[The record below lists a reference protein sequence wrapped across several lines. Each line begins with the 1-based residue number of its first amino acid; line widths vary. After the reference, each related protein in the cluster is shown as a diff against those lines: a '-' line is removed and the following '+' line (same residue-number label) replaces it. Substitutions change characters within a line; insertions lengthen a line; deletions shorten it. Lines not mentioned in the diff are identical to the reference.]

1 MPWANNTRQELCK
14 AVASKS
20 ITAIQQQNDS
30 NSCGFSFFGGGSS
43 SEEYQWYGGCW
54 AGCDFDQQRK
64 CLIPGNIPELNSDG
78 SGNPTGNILQ
88 FGCSTLGN
96 QTGYPI
102 YYRSD
107 QNPHSGFCGNIEYQG
122 EMSCKTTGSCFF
134 GGSDCDGYTNP
145 AIRGGNIYSKVGPNY
160 TPLTVDSATQVPFD
174 SQANQV
180 TYGALNN
187 TVVDVEDFGNDCV
200 HKHFVPFNQD
210 AHTWEV
216 VTKPTYIPADT
227 LTSTI
232 NIDVNEENKSD
243 GFIQPFL
250 VQEFLIKY

>member
-1 MPWANNTRQELCK
+1 
-14 AVASKS
+14 
-20 ITAIQQQNDS
+20 
-30 NSCGFSFFGGGSS
+30 
-43 SEEYQWYGGCW
+43 
-54 AGCDFDQQRK
+54 
-64 CLIPGNIPELNSDG
+64 
-78 SGNPTGNILQ
+78 
-88 FGCSTLGN
+88 
-96 QTGYPI
+96 
-102 YYRSD
+102 
-107 QNPHSGFCGNIEYQG
+107 
-122 EMSCKTTGSCFF
+122 MSCKTTGSCFF
-134 GGSDCDGYTNP
+134 GGSSCDGYTNP